1 MNAGF
6 CRSCLSITS
15 VHSNESHAR
24 RLFHPQ
30 EFAAVRISPAP
41 SYKEEKFME
50 QSRTLTLYKQLEQ
63 QWESLTIQNRYLFA
77 KVMGDPD
84 NCLHFLQLV
93 LPDIHISS
101 IESIRT
107 EGTIEAGPDSKSV
120 RLDILC
126 SSENGN
132 YYDIEMQAQDTGEL
146 PKRSRYYSSMMD
158 EMQLQHSGMYK
169 ELADSYVIFLCSF
182 DPFKRG
188 KYCYVFRSTCVG
200 CPDLELGD
208 GQSRI
213 FLNAAGRM
221 NDVPPELRAF
231 LDYVG
236 GKPAGRS
243 DDSYVQQIDRAVR
256 RAKKNAVWRK
266 QYMDWEME
274 KKEIEWTARK
284 EGRAEGLAEGEAK
297 GKAENLAENI
307 KILAAYLKS
316 LDDSLTMEQAMRRA
330 SEILQSKNV

>member
-1 MNAGF
+1 
-6 CRSCLSITS
+6 
-15 VHSNESHAR
+15 
-24 RLFHPQ
+24 
-30 EFAAVRISPAP
+30 
-41 SYKEEKFME
+41 
-50 QSRTLTLYKQLEQ
+50 
-63 QWESLTIQNRYLFA
+63 
-77 KVMGDPD
+77 
-84 NCLHFLQLV
+84 LQLV

-213 FLNAAGRM
+213 FLNAAGQM
-221 NDVPPELRAF
+221 DDVPPALRAF

-274 KKEIEWTARK
+274 KKEIEWMALK
-284 EGRAEGLAEGEAK
+284 KGRAEGKAE
-297 GKAENLAENI
+297 GKAEVLAENT
-307 KILAAYLKS
+307 KTLAAYLKS

-330 SEILQSKNV
+330 SDILQSKDV

>member
-1 MNAGF
+1 
-6 CRSCLSITS
+6 
-15 VHSNESHAR
+15 
-24 RLFHPQ
+24 
-30 EFAAVRISPAP
+30 
-41 SYKEEKFME
+41 ME

-132 YYDIEMQAQDTGEL
+132 YYDIEMQAHTGEL

-182 DPFKRG
+182 DPFKKG
-188 KYCYVFRSTCVG
+188 KYAYVFRSTCVG

-213 FLNAAGRM
+213 FLNAAGHM
-221 NDVPPELRAF
+221 DDVPPELRAF

-307 KILAAYLKS
+307 KNLAAYLQS
-316 LDDSLTMEQAMRRA
+316 LDDSLTMEQGRA
-330 SEILQSKNV
+330 ESF

>member
-30 EFAAVRISPAP
+30 EFAAVRISPA
-41 SYKEEKFME
+41 
-50 QSRTLTLYKQLEQ
+50 
-63 QWESLTIQNRYLFA
+63 
-77 KVMGDPD
+77 
-84 NCLHFLQLV
+84 
-93 LPDIHISS
+93 IHISS

-274 KKEIEWTARK
+274 KKEIEWMALK
-284 EGRAEGLAEGEAK
+284 KGRAEGKAE
-297 GKAENLAENI
+297 GKAEVLAENT
-307 KILAAYLKS
+307 KTLAAYLKS

-330 SEILQSKNV
+330 SDILQSKDV

>member
-1 MNAGF
+1 
-6 CRSCLSITS
+6 
-15 VHSNESHAR
+15 
-24 RLFHPQ
+24 
-30 EFAAVRISPAP
+30 
-41 SYKEEKFME
+41 
-50 QSRTLTLYKQLEQ
+50 
-63 QWESLTIQNRYLFA
+63 
-77 KVMGDPD
+77 MGDPD

-330 SEILQSKNV
+330 SDILQSKDV